1 MCGIAGILHVEG
13 SGRVREETLRA
24 MADSIRHRGPD
35 GYGVWLSED
44 GRVGLAHRR
53 LAIVDLSDAA
63 RQPMTNVDQ
72 TVWIT
77 YNGEVYNFLELRA
90 ELETKGY
97 RFRSRSDTEVLL
109 NMYQEM
115 GDEMVGQL
123 DGDFGFGLWDH
134 RRRRLLLARDRIG
147 VKPVYYTEVNGIFVF
162 ASEIKALLQ
171 HPAVRRELDEESLYH
186 YLTYLVVPPPETLLK
201 DVKKLPAGSMLTLDL
216 GRSHAG
222 PRISRFWEPLPG
234 RIQPDRKD
242 PDEQFEALF
251 RRAVKKRLMGD
262 VPVGTLFSGGVD
274 SLLNTA
280 CFQDLITP
288 ERVRTFHVAMQGARH
303 DQDELEWS
311 RRLARKLG
319 TEHHE
324 VTISESDLL
333 TTAEAL
339 AGQQDEP
346 LSDPVAIPLFF
357 VTRLARQSGTTVL
370 HAGEGAD
377 EIFCGYDSYRQVLR
391 RNARLWEPLKRLP
404 SLVSW
409 LGFLVARGAKSSRG
423 QKIADALRRCSLGQ
437 ELFMSGAIAYYE
449 NEKAQILAPDFRRRY
464 ETLDSFDVVSPLYRR
479 IEERCPEASLLEKI
493 TFIELQLRLP
503 ELLLMRVD
511 KMAMANGVEVR
522 VPFLDRDL
530 VDFAL
535 SVDLG
540 FKLRDGVSKEPV
552 KRFASHFLGREDVYR
567 PKVGFGVPIQDWFN
581 LELGSHLRGLIRDDR
596 AFAQAYFNIEVLLR
610 RLSRGPRSVNEAFQ
624 LWVIYNLLNWRRS
637 LLCSSPAF

>member
-171 HPAVRRELDEESLYH
+171 HPAVRRELDQESLYD
-186 YLTYLVVPPPETLLK
+186 YLTYLVVPPPATLLH

-222 PRISRFWEPLPG
+222 PRISRFWKPLPG

-303 DQDELEWS
+303 DQDELE
-311 RRLARKLG
+311 
-319 TEHHE
+319 
-324 VTISESDLL
+324 
-333 TTAEAL
+333 
-339 AGQQDEP
+339 
-346 LSDPVAIPLFF
+346 
-357 VTRLARQSGTTVL
+357 
-370 HAGEGAD
+370 
-377 EIFCGYDSYRQVLR
+377 
-391 RNARLWEPLKRLP
+391 
-404 SLVSW
+404 
-409 LGFLVARGAKSSRG
+409 
-423 QKIADALRRCSLGQ
+423 
-437 ELFMSGAIAYYE
+437 
-449 NEKAQILAPDFRRRY
+449 
-464 ETLDSFDVVSPLYRR
+464 
-479 IEERCPEASLLEKI
+479 
-493 TFIELQLRLP
+493 
-503 ELLLMRVD
+503 
-511 KMAMANGVEVR
+511 
-522 VPFLDRDL
+522 
-530 VDFAL
+530 
-535 SVDLG
+535 
-540 FKLRDGVSKEPV
+540 
-552 KRFASHFLGREDVYR
+552 
-567 PKVGFGVPIQDWFN
+567 
-581 LELGSHLRGLIRDDR
+581 
-596 AFAQAYFNIEVLLR
+596 
-610 RLSRGPRSVNEAFQ
+610 
-624 LWVIYNLLNWRRS
+624 
-637 LLCSSPAF
+637 